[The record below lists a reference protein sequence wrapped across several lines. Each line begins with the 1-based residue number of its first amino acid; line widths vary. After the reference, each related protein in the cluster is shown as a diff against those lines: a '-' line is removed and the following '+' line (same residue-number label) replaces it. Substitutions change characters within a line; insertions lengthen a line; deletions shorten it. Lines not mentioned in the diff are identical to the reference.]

1 MTAPDWTELAAR
13 QPFRTPRVHRGAME
27 PAIHLTT
34 SPIPAVLAAVG
45 GAIRIDAVAATS
57 IATFTVSGL
66 VPFKNQGAW
75 PRPPLYGGAADRFR
89 VWGQYKLDAVW
100 EVRRRVED
108 LHFT

>member
-27 PAIHLTT
+27 PTIHLTT

-45 GAIRIDAVAATS
+45 GAIRIDAVALP
-57 IATFTVSGL
+57 VSL
-66 VPFKNQGAW
+66 HLPFPASFRFKNQGAW

-100 EVRRRVED
+100 EVRHRVED